1 MINTSIHKITT
12 ILIVVLPMMVLVGC
26 NAPVQEKDLSQK
38 ADSVLRLLSLE
49 EKIGQLNQLRGR
61 PTTPTNTKDTRYVI
75 EDEIRAGRV
84 GTFLNVHPLEE
95 KMA

>member
-1 MINTSIHKITT
+1 MAVLFVT
-12 ILIVVLPMMVLVGC
+12 LAMVVWVGC
-26 NAPVQEKDLSQK
+26 DAPVKEKNISQK

-49 EKIGQLNQLRGR
+49 QKIGQLNQLRGR
-61 PTTPTNTKDTRYVI
+61 PTTPTNTKDARYVI

-95 KMA
+95 KMALKR